1 VDPAA
6 ASGPPGAAPFSLP
19 DDPFG
24 GASGAGA
31 LSGPLVRSAWLLARP
46 ALERALALSS
56 LNRLYAGLAMENGG
70 RGFAERALQALGI
83 GYQVPDGELSGV
95 PARGPL
101 VVVSN
106 HPLGGADGLVLLSLL
121 RRVRPDVRVLG
132 NFLLDRI
139 PEMRPDLFPVD
150 PFGGDGAGAR
160 SRAGLRGA
168 VRWVRGGGALIV
180 FPAGEVS
187 RLSLREGRVADP
199 PWDRTAGRLALL
211 CRAPVLPIFL
221 AGRNGPLFQVA
232 GLLHPRLRTAL
243 LPRALLDLRGR
254 TVQARLGT
262 PIRPER
268 LRALPDAEAVSSYLR
283 ARTHLLAARCEEAAA
298 GGARQGP
305 GAAATAAPAPRAAFP
320 LADPVPPETLDAEI
334 ATLPPEQR
342 LVASGPFDV
351 LIFEGD
357 ALPSVLQEIARLR
370 ETTFR
375 QAGEGTGRALDRD
388 RFDDLYLHLFV
399 WNRERR
405 EIAGAYRMGRTDVL
419 LPRHGERGLY
429 TATLFR
435 FRGPLLSQIDPALEL
450 GRSFVRP
457 EYQKSHSPLTLLWRG
472 IGEYVVRHPRYRRL
486 FGPVSISSEYRSLS
500 RQILMAFLQVTCAL
514 GDLGRMVRP
523 RHPAR
528 LSPPRAD
535 AARYLGT
542 VVRDLDE
549 VDDLIRDVESDR
561 KGMPV
566 LLRQYLRLNARLLG
580 FNVDPDFG
588 DVLDG
593 LLLIDL
599 TRVARPILQRFMG
612 REGAAAFL
620 AAHRI
625 PG

>member
-1 VDPAA
+1 MDPAA
-6 ASGPPGAAPFSLP
+6 PFGLP
-19 DDPFG
+19 DGAWSDPLRRG
-24 GASGAGA
+24 LLA
-31 LSGPLVRSAWLLARP
+31 LARP
-46 ALERALALSS
+46 ALERALALPA
-56 LNRLYAGLAMENGG
+56 LNRVYAGIAAGGDG
-70 RGFAERALQALGI
+70 RGFADRALEALGI
-83 GYQVPDGELSGV
+83 RYEVPDGDLRSV
-95 PARGPL
+95 PAHGPL
-101 VVVSN
+101 IVVAN
-106 HPLGGADGLVLLSLL
+106 HPRGGADGLVLLSLL
-121 RRVRPDVRVLG
+121 RRVRPDVRILG
-132 NFLLDRI
+132 NFLLERI
-139 PEMRPDLFPVD
+139 PELRPDLFPVD

-160 SRAGLRGA
+160 SRAGLRA
-168 VRWVRGGGALIV
+168 AIRWVRGGGALIV

-199 PWDRTAGRLALL
+199 PWDRTAGRLALQ
-211 CRAPVLPIFL
+211 CRVPVLPIFL
-221 AGRNGPLFQVA
+221 AGRNGPLFQIA

-254 TVQARLGT
+254 TVQARTGG

-268 LRALPDAEAVSSYLR
+268 LRSLPDAEAVTSYLR
-283 ARTHLLAARCEEAAA
+283 ARTHLLAARCEAA
-298 GGARQGP
+298 GAGGTGH
-305 GAAATAAPAPRAAFP
+305 GAAATEGAGTPAAASP
-320 LADPVPPETLDAEI
+320 LADPVPPATLEAAI
-334 ATLPPEQR
+334 ATLPAEQR
-342 LVASGPFDV
+342 LAASGPFDV

-357 ALPSVLQEIARLR
+357 ALPPVLREIARLR
-370 ETTFR
+370 ELTFR
-375 QAGEGTGRALDRD
+375 QVGEGTGRALDRD

-419 LPRHGERGLY
+419 LPRFGERGLY

-435 FRGPLLSQIDPALEL
+435 FRGRLLSQIDPALEL

-457 EYQKSHSPLTLLWRG
+457 DCQKSHSPLTLLWRG

-500 RQILMAFLQVTCAL
+500 RQILMAFLEVTCAL
-514 GDLGRMVRP
+514 GDLGRLVRP

-528 LSPPRAD
+528 LAPPRAAD
-535 AARYLGT
+535 ARYLGT

-580 FNVDPDFG
+580 FNVDPDFS

-599 TRVARPILQRFMG
+599 TRVAHPILQRFMG
-612 REGAAAFL
+612 REGAASFL
-620 AAHRI
+620 ASHGVAA
-625 PG
+625 